1 MTATTIPGVLV
12 LVQQGLAPIEEA
24 AAIAALPDAVRNGR
38 RETITIDLCEAN
50 QRAISARDWHDAG
63 RTLIDE
69 FRRQVQP
76 RLASNAGFEVAYF
89 GSVSIALAVQLGFL
103 CGTWAK
109 KTGYLFHHRNKDWKW
124 SDPDDERPQNP
135 VKVSGLPNDKSL
147 AEGEIVVRVSTSHLV
162 DPEQVRDVISR
173 PLADVEIR
181 LETLGEDAVTSPAA
195 LERIANEW
203 NHVLDLLQE
212 KLPNARTIHLFAS
225 VQVAVAFMLGA
236 RINPR
241 IHPPIQ
247 TYQYES
253 RQEPKHYP
261 ALLIEEDVA
270 TTVTFTA
277 EEQQA
282 AVEER
287 SRWQQELDRLRL
299 FSRGLNDSSTS
310 WLEDVVPTPDR
321 AAFVGSWLDLPRLT
335 DLHDLLTS
343 RVDLSD
349 TAAGVDGFA
358 FSPANRT
365 WAFADSLLV
374 PLMRQIPD
382 EARRRRAARLFFLH
396 EGLHAHQQ
404 LTSATSRAVGRFA
417 KILEEIDYQ
426 ADVWALLHE
435 RTFAIALD
443 PAENA
448 DAPKFARE
456 LISVAVETMQSF
468 DIQPGPLS
476 QMQVRRVARYL
487 IWGWQYLLTERLRP
501 TADPSGILSSRPLI
515 ELAGAEIRV
524 REGRVWFLLDPHH
537 LRVPEIA
544 VYYANKL
551 YRFGD
556 SPVLPMDELIDALRR
571 CDAKRFRNVL
581 RGVVDQIVPAR
592 R

>member
-1 MTATTIPGVLV
+1 MTTTTSAGVL
-12 LVQQGLAPIEEA
+12 LLLQHGLAPIEEA
-24 AAIAALPDAVRNGR
+24 SALAALPDALRNGR
-38 RETITIDLCEAN
+38 RETITIDLREAN
-50 QRAISARDWHDAG
+50 QRAISAQDWHDAG
-63 RTLIDE
+63 RSLIDE
-69 FRRQVQP
+69 FKTKVQP
-76 RLASNAGFEVAYF
+76 RLAANAGFEIAYF

-124 SDPDDERPQNP
+124 PDPDDQQPRNQ
-135 VKVSGLPNDKSL
+135 VRVSGLPNDKSL
-147 AEGEIVVRVSTSHLV
+147 AEGDIVVRVSTSHLV

-181 LETLGEDAVTSPAA
+181 LETLGEDTVASPAA
-195 LERIANEW
+195 LDRIADEW
-203 NHVLDLLQE
+203 NRVLDHLQE
-212 KLPNARTIHLFAS
+212 KLPNGRTVHLFAS
-225 VQVAVAFMLGA
+225 VQVAVAFLLGA

-241 IHPPIQ
+241 IHPPVQ

-253 RQEPKHYP
+253 RQQPKHRP
-261 ALLIEEDVA
+261 ALLIEDDVA

-287 SRWQQELDRLRL
+287 ARWQEELDKLRS
-299 FSRGLNDSSTS
+299 FAHAMKGPSTG
-310 WLEDVVPTPDR
+310 WLEDLLPTPDR
-321 AAFVGSWLDLPRLT
+321 GAFCGAWLTLPRLK
-335 DLHDLLTS
+335 DLHDLLES
-343 RVDLSD
+343 RIDVSD

-358 FSPANRT
+358 FSPEDRT
-365 WAFADSLLV
+365 WSFADSFLV
-374 PLMRQIPD
+374 PLIKQIPD

-435 RTFAIALD
+435 RTFAIVSD
-443 PAENA
+443 PTSND
-448 DAPKFARE
+448 DAPKFVRD

-468 DIQPGPLS
+468 DAQLGPLS

-487 IWGWQYLLTERLRP
+487 IWGWQHLLTERLRP
-501 TADPSGILSSRPLI
+501 ADDPSAILSARPLI

-524 REGRVWFLLDPHH
+524 RDGRVWFLLDPRH
-537 LRVPEIA
+537 LSAPEIA
-544 VYYANKL
+544 VYQANKL

-556 SPVLPMDELIDALRR
+556 SPVLPMEDLIDALRR